1 MNQPADGV
9 DRSSLRVS
17 GPATGDSPDVAAPTG
32 NGGRPSDGPTAPAR
46 PGVAAKVI
54 RSWRF
59 VLAGALGG
67 ALLGAGVGAVVPEHY
82 EVSAYLVV
90 TAETDADAGTTP
102 TSYAQVYS
110 RLARQPAVMMQ
121 ADPEAELGTF
131 GQGITVTAFPD
142 APVIEMTGSAD
153 SPELATLRA
162 NTMAE
167 ALGEYSE
174 GEAAISG
181 YAVNVVTPA
190 LEEGATSPPT
200 MLPSVAA
207 GLVLGVFAGLVLAM
221 VAPRPSRR
229 R

>member
-1 MNQPADGV
+1 MDQPADGG

-17 GPATGDSPDVAAPTG
+17 DPAPRTTPDVPPTNR
-32 NGGRPSDGPTAPAR
+32 NGGRAAPGSTT
-46 PGVAAKVI
+46 PAAGIAASVL
-54 RSWRF
+54 RNWRF
-59 VLAGALGG
+59 VLVGALVG
-67 ALLGAGVGAVVPEHY
+67 ALLGALVGAVVPDRY

-90 TAETDADAGTTP
+90 TAEADADAGTTP

-142 APVIEMTGSAD
+142 APVIEMTGSGD
-153 SPELATLRA
+153 SAELATLRA

-174 GEAAISG
+174 GETAISG

-190 LEEGATSPPT
+190 LEEGATSPST

-221 VAPRPSRR
+221 VAPRQSRR

>member
-1 MNQPADGV
+1 MNQPDDGA
-9 DRSSLRVS
+9 DRSSLNISEPHPRPA
-17 GPATGDSPDVAAPTG
+17 GPPPNR
-32 NGGRPSDGPTAPAR
+32 NGGRPASGTTRPSR
-46 PGVAAKVI
+46 PGAAATVV

-59 VLAGALGG
+59 VLVG
-67 ALLGAGVGAVVPEHY
+67 ALLGALLGAIVGAVVPEEF

-90 TAETDADAGTTP
+90 TAEEDADAGTTP

-121 ADPEAELGTF
+121 ADPEAQLGTF
-131 GQGITVTAFPD
+131 GQGITVRAFPD
-142 APVIEMTGSAD
+142 APMIELTGSGD
-153 SPELATLRA
+153 SAELATLRA

-181 YAVNVVTPA
+181 YAVDVVTPA

-207 GLVLGVFAGLVLAM
+207 GVVLGVFAGLVLAM
-221 VAPRPSRR
+221 IAPRRSRR